1 MTTTTSG
8 FGGGTTTTTPKR
20 EIFQGRAAHS
30 SRLGTHLLCDTM
42 IVGAIVLVVFAV
54 KAGHRHESGMAAVEY
69 AFAALLAAAAIVG
82 HLVAV
87 VKVAS
92 IRYRITDTRIEIE
105 RGLLSKKIDNLEL
118 FRVKDLRFRQGL
130 LQRMMGLGSIELDSS
145 DVSDAGVETIEGLPG
160 ARALFDELRDAVD
173 AARRARGVQAIE
185 RS

>member
-1 MTTTTSG
+1 MTTTTGG
-8 FGGGTTTTTPKR
+8 FGGTTGTTAKR
-20 EIFQGRAAHS
+20 ELFQGRAAHA
-30 SRLGTHLLCDTM
+30 SRIGTHLLCDTM
-42 IVGAIVLVVFAV
+42 IVGAIVLAILAV
-54 KAGHRHESGMAAVEY
+54 KAGHRHEASLATVEY
-69 AFAALLAAAAIVG
+69 VFAALLVTVAVIG
-82 HLVAV
+82 HLVAI

-92 IRYRITDTRIEIE
+92 VRYRITDARIEVE

-145 DVSDAGVETIEGLPG
+145 DVSDAGVESLEGLPG

>member
-1 MTTTTSG
+1 MTTTG
-8 FGGGTTTTTPKR
+8 FGTAGTTGGMRR
-20 EIFQGRAAHS
+20 ELFQGRAAHA

-42 IVGAIVLVVFAV
+42 IVAAIVLWVLAV
-54 KAGHRHESGMAAVEY
+54 KAGHRHDAGAAAVENVL
-69 AFAALLAAAAIVG
+69 AIVLVAAAVIG
-82 HLVAV
+82 HVVAV

-92 IRYRITDTRIEIE
+92 VRYRITDARIEIE
-105 RGLLSKKIDNLEL
+105 RGLLSRKIDNLEL

-145 DVSDAGVETIEGLPG
+145 DVSDSGTETLEGLPG
-160 ARALFDELRDAVD
+160 ARGLFDQLRDAVD